1 MKKILSRICIFF
13 LITNFTFSELK
24 AEINSYIVA
33 KVGNSIVTS
42 LDVQNEIIMILVL
55 SKQEINQEN
64 INSNKNAAIKQL
76 IGRLIKKNEIKK
88 FNVENFNKIDLQAY
102 AKKIEKIFQTDRK
115 GLKKIFSKYNLNYDY
130 LIENH
135 KVALLWNSLI
145 YRIYNNQINI
155 NVIEVEN
162 EVEKIKKLEKI
173 EYNLSEIEISKSEYN
188 ENKIKEI
195 LELINKEGF
204 ESTAKKISIS
214 STAQNGGLIGWIAS
228 DALSEK
234 FLNKIKD
241 ISINQI
247 TSVILNEDSFS
258 FLKINNIK
266 KNTNQVADSEL
277 KEKILSQ
284 RKNDKLALFSRSH
297 FVGLENSILIDF
309 K

>member
-13 LITNFTFSELK
+13 LITSFTFYELK
-24 AEINSYIVA
+24 AQIKSYIVA
-33 KVGNSIVTS
+33 KVGNSIITS
-42 LDVQNEIIMILVL
+42 LDVQNEIIMTLVL

-64 INSNKNAAIKQL
+64 INNNKNAAIKNLIAQL
-76 IGRLIKKNEIKK
+76 IKESEIKK
-88 FNVENFNKIDLQAY
+88 FKIENFNKKDLQDY
-102 AKKIEKIFQTDRK
+102 VQKIEKSFQTDKR
-115 GLKKIFSKYNLNYDY
+115 GLKKIFSQNNLNYDS
-130 LIENH
+130 LIEKH
-135 KVALLWNSLI
+135 KIALLWNSLI
-145 YRIYNNQINI
+145 YMIYNNQINI

-162 EVEKIKKLEKI
+162 EVEKIKNLENI
-173 EYNLSEIEISKSEYN
+173 EYNLSEIEISKSEYS

-195 LELINKEGF
+195 LELISKEGF

-214 STAQNGGLIGWIAS
+214 STAQNGGLIGWVVS

-234 FLNKIKD
+234 FLKKIKNT
-241 ISINQI
+241 SINQI

-266 KNTNQVADSEL
+266 KDTNQVALSEL

-297 FVGLENSILIDF
+297 FISLENSILIDF

>member
-13 LITNFTFSELK
+13 LITNFTFYELK
-24 AEINSYIVA
+24 AQIKSYIVA
-33 KVGNSIVTS
+33 KVGNSIITS
-42 LDVQNEIIMILVL
+42 LDVQNEIIMTLVL
-55 SKQEINQEN
+55 SKQEINQKN
-64 INSNKNAAIKQL
+64 INNNKNAAIKNLIAQL
-76 IGRLIKKNEIKK
+76 IKESEIKK
-88 FNVENFNKIDLQAY
+88 FKIENFNKKDLQDY
-102 AKKIEKIFQTDRK
+102 VQKIEKSFQTDKR
-115 GLKKIFSKYNLNYDY
+115 GLKKIFSQNNLNYDS
-130 LIENH
+130 LIEKH
-135 KVALLWNSLI
+135 KIALLWNSLI
-145 YRIYNNQINI
+145 YMIYNNQINI

-162 EVEKIKKLEKI
+162 EVEKIKNLENI
-173 EYNLSEIEISKSEYN
+173 EYNLSEIEISKSEYS

-195 LELINKEGF
+195 LELISKEGF

-214 STAQNGGLIGWIAS
+214 STAQNGGLIGWVVS

-234 FLNKIKD
+234 FLKKIKNT
-241 ISINQI
+241 SINQI

-266 KNTNQVADSEL
+266 KDTNQVALSEL

-297 FVGLENSILIDF
+297 FISLENSILIDF

>member
-13 LITNFTFSELK
+13 LITNFTFYELK
-24 AEINSYIVA
+24 AQIKSYIVA
-33 KVGNSIVTS
+33 KVGNSIITS
-42 LDVQNEIIMILVL
+42 LDVQNEIIMTLVL

-64 INSNKNAAIKQL
+64 INNNKNAAIKNLIAQL
-76 IGRLIKKNEIKK
+76 IKESEIKK
-88 FNVENFNKIDLQAY
+88 FKIENFNKKDLQDY
-102 AKKIEKIFQTDRK
+102 VQKIEKSFQTDKR
-115 GLKKIFSKYNLNYDY
+115 GLKKIFSQNNLNYDS
-130 LIENH
+130 LIEKH
-135 KVALLWNSLI
+135 KIALLWNSLI
-145 YRIYNNQINI
+145 YMIYNNQINI

-162 EVEKIKKLEKI
+162 EVEKIKNLENI
-173 EYNLSEIEISKSEYN
+173 EYNLSEIEISKSEYS

-195 LELINKEGF
+195 LELISKEGF

-214 STAQNGGLIGWIAS
+214 STAQNGGLIGWVVS

-234 FLNKIKD
+234 FLKKIKNT
-241 ISINQI
+241 SINQI

-266 KNTNQVADSEL
+266 KNQVALSEL

-297 FVGLENSILIDF
+297 FISLENSILIDF

>member
-13 LITNFTFSELK
+13 LITNFTFYELK
-24 AEINSYIVA
+24 AQIKSYIVA
-33 KVGNSIVTS
+33 KVGNSIITS
-42 LDVQNEIIMILVL
+42 VDVQNEIIMTLVL

-64 INSNKNAAIKQL
+64 INNNKNAAIKNLIAQL
-76 IGRLIKKNEIKK
+76 IKESEIKK
-88 FNVENFNKIDLQAY
+88 FKIENFNKKDLQDY
-102 AKKIEKIFQTDRK
+102 VQKIEKSFQTDKR
-115 GLKKIFSKYNLNYDY
+115 GLKKIFSQNNLNYDS
-130 LIENH
+130 LIEKH
-135 KVALLWNSLI
+135 KIALLWNSLI
-145 YRIYNNQINI
+145 YMIYNNQINI

-162 EVEKIKKLEKI
+162 EVEKIKNLENI
-173 EYNLSEIEISKSEYN
+173 EYNLSEIEISKSEYS

-195 LELINKEGF
+195 LELISKEGF

-214 STAQNGGLIGWIAS
+214 STAQNGGLIGWVVS

-234 FLNKIKD
+234 FLKKIKNT
-241 ISINQI
+241 SINQI

-266 KNTNQVADSEL
+266 KDTNQVALSEL

-297 FVGLENSILIDF
+297 FISLENSILIDF

>member
-13 LITNFTFSELK
+13 LITNFTFYELK
-24 AEINSYIVA
+24 AQIKSYIVA
-33 KVGNSIVTS
+33 KVGNSIITS
-42 LDVQNEIIMILVL
+42 LDVQNEIIMTLVL

-64 INSNKNAAIKQL
+64 INNNKNAAIKNLIAQL
-76 IGRLIKKNEIKK
+76 IKESEIKK
-88 FNVENFNKIDLQAY
+88 IKIENFNKKDLQDY
-102 AKKIEKIFQTDRK
+102 VQKIEKSFQTDKR
-115 GLKKIFSKYNLNYDY
+115 GLKKIFSQNNLNYDS
-130 LIENH
+130 LIEKH
-135 KVALLWNSLI
+135 KIALLWNSLI
-145 YRIYNNQINI
+145 YMIYNNQINI

-162 EVEKIKKLEKI
+162 EVEKIKNLENI
-173 EYNLSEIEISKSEYN
+173 EYNLSEIEISKSEYS

-195 LELINKEGF
+195 LELISKEGF

-214 STAQNGGLIGWIAS
+214 STAQNGGLIGWVVS

-234 FLNKIKD
+234 FLKKIKNT
-241 ISINQI
+241 SINQI

-266 KNTNQVADSEL
+266 KDTNQVALSEL

-297 FVGLENSILIDF
+297 FISLENSILIDF

>member
-13 LITNFTFSELK
+13 LITNFTFYELK
-24 AEINSYIVA
+24 AQIKSYIVA
-33 KVGNSIVTS
+33 KVGNSIITS
-42 LDVQNEIIMILVL
+42 LDVQNEIIMTLVL

-64 INSNKNAAIKQL
+64 INNNKNAAIKNLIAQL
-76 IGRLIKKNEIKK
+76 IKESEIKK
-88 FNVENFNKIDLQAY
+88 FKIENFNKKDLQDY
-102 AKKIEKIFQTDRK
+102 VQKIEKSFQTDKR
-115 GLKKIFSKYNLNYDY
+115 GLKKIFSQNNLNYDS
-130 LIENH
+130 LIEKH
-135 KVALLWNSLI
+135 KIALLWNSLI
-145 YRIYNNQINI
+145 YMIYNNQINI

-162 EVEKIKKLEKI
+162 EVEKIKNLENI
-173 EYNLSEIEISKSEYN
+173 EYNLSEIEISKSEYS

-195 LELINKEGF
+195 LELISKEGF

-214 STAQNGGLIGWIAS
+214 STAQNGGLIGWVVS

-234 FLNKIKD
+234 FLKKIKNT
-241 ISINQI
+241 SINQI

-266 KNTNQVADSEL
+266 KDTNQVALSEL

-297 FVGLENSILIDF
+297 FISLENSILIDF

>member
-13 LITNFTFSELK
+13 LITNFTFYELK
-24 AEINSYIVA
+24 AQIKSYIVA
-33 KVGNSIVTS
+33 KVGNSIITS
-42 LDVQNEIIMILVL
+42 LDVQNEIIMTLVL

-64 INSNKNAAIKQL
+64 INNNKNAAIKNLIAQL
-76 IGRLIKKNEIKK
+76 IKESEIKK
-88 FNVENFNKIDLQAY
+88 FKIENFNKKDLQDY
-102 AKKIEKIFQTDRK
+102 VQKIEKSFQTDKR
-115 GLKKIFSKYNLNYDY
+115 GLKKIFSQNNLNYDS
-130 LIENH
+130 LIEKH
-135 KVALLWNSLI
+135 KIALLWNSLI
-145 YRIYNNQINI
+145 YMIYNNQINI

-162 EVEKIKKLEKI
+162 EVEKIKNLENI
-173 EYNLSEIEISKSEYN
+173 EYNLSEIEISKSEYS

-195 LELINKEGF
+195 LELISKEGF

-214 STAQNGGLIGWIAS
+214 STAQNGGLIGWVVS

-234 FLNKIKD
+234 FLKKIKNT
-241 ISINQI
+241 SINQI

-297 FVGLENSILIDF
+297 FISLENSILIDF

>member
-13 LITNFTFSELK
+13 LITNFTFYELK
-24 AEINSYIVA
+24 AQIKSYIVA
-33 KVGNSIVTS
+33 KVGNSIITS
-42 LDVQNEIIMILVL
+42 LDVQNEIIMTLVL
-55 SKQEINQEN
+55 SKQEINQKN
-64 INSNKNAAIKQL
+64 INNNKNAAIKNLIAQL
-76 IGRLIKKNEIKK
+76 IKESEIKK
-88 FNVENFNKIDLQAY
+88 FKIENFNKKDLQDY
-102 AKKIEKIFQTDRK
+102 VQKIEKSFQTDKR
-115 GLKKIFSKYNLNYDY
+115 GLKKIFSQNNLNYDS
-130 LIENH
+130 LIEKH
-135 KVALLWNSLI
+135 KIALLWNSLI
-145 YRIYNNQINI
+145 YMIYNNQINI

-162 EVEKIKKLEKI
+162 EVEKIKNLENI
-173 EYNLSEIEISKSEYN
+173 EYNLSEIEISKSEYS

-195 LELINKEGF
+195 LELISKEGF

-214 STAQNGGLIGWIAS
+214 STAQNGGLIGWVVS

-234 FLNKIKD
+234 FLKKIKNT
-241 ISINQI
+241 SINQI

-266 KNTNQVADSEL
+266 KNQVALSEL

-297 FVGLENSILIDF
+297 FISLENSILIDF